1 MNKRYVVKEKMLLFD
16 FLRLNL
22 KSLSKNNIK
31 SLLLKNKIHVNNNVV
46 TKYDYELK
54 EEDVVEI
61 RNTLINNDLKGIK
74 IIYEDKDFIVVD
86 KPSGLLTIATDKE
99 KEKTLYNI
107 VKSYVKEKNKNN
119 KIFIVHRLDKDTSG
133 VVLFSKNEKLKFLLQ
148 DKWNDTT
155 KRIYYAVVVG
165 VTKDKEILKSYL
177 KENKD
182 LITYSSSNGDLA
194 ITCYERVKSNKK
206 YSLLK
211 IDIKTGR
218 KNQIRVQLNDI
229 GHSILGDNKYGVKDN
244 KFRRMMLHAESLE
257 IIHPITNKKMKFV
270 SSVPVEFEQLV
281 INN

>member
-61 RNTLINNDLKGIK
+61 RNTLINNDLKDIK

-86 KPSGLLTIATDKE
+86 KPSGLLTVATDKE

-148 DKWNDTT
+148 DKWNDIT

-165 VTKDKEILKSYL
+165 ITKDKEILKSYL

-182 LITYSSSNGDLA
+182 LITYSSSRGDLA

-206 YSLLK
+206 HSLLK